1 MGLYDGIKDVARV
14 MQQAD
19 NIDLYR
25 QLLDLSAQALDLQAE
40 VGRLK
45 EENEELKKKQDIS
58 GQVVRHLEPYVTIRD
73 EEPALCYCSHC
84 WDIANQLIQLDCN
97 DYNGTFECP
106 HCHMKG
112 TYDKKRK
119 AAVEKEFSDAI
130 EFVDSA
136 PDRSYIDYWGS

>member
-1 MGLYDGIKDVARV
+1 MGLYDGIKDVAKV

-40 VGRLK
+40 ISRLK

-58 GQVVRHLEPYVTIRD
+58 GKVVRHLEPYVTIRD

-97 DYNGTFECP
+97 DYKGTFECP

-112 TYDKKRK
+112 TYDKERK
-119 AAVEKEFSDAI
+119 TAADKKFFDAM
-130 EFVDSA
+130 DSTA
-136 PDRSYIDYWGS
+136 LSPHSSYMDF